1 VPCNAASFEEEV
13 TSMDKVTVRV
23 LVVDDHP
30 VVRDGLASM
39 LETQDD
45 IEVVGQAANGVSA
58 VAAYT
63 ALRPDVLVLDLRMPK
78 MDGFEAATRVM
89 AADPAAQILIMTTYD
104 GDEDIFRCL
113 RLGAKGYLVKDVPF
127 EEILTAIRVVG
138 GGGQYTPHQ
147 VAAKALRRSAQTGLT
162 QRELD
167 VLALLAEGRSNKE
180 IARRLNMG
188 EETVKSHVKAILA
201 KLDAISRTDAVTI
214 AMRRGLVHL

>member
-1 VPCNAASFEEEV
+1 VSYSVTSVEVEV
-13 TSMDKVTVRV
+13 TSTDKVTLRV

-45 IEVVGQAANGVSA
+45 IEVAGQAANGASA
-58 VAAYT
+58 VAAY
-63 ALRPDVLVLDLRMPK
+63 ASLRPDVLLLDLRMPK
-78 MDGFEAATRVM
+78 MDGFEAATRVI

-113 RLGAKGYLVKDVPF
+113 RLGAKGYLVKDAPF

-138 GGGQYTPHQ
+138 GGGKYISHQ
-147 VAAKALRRSAQTGLT
+147 VAAKALRRSAETGLT

-167 VLALLAEGRSNKE
+167 VLPLIAEGRSNKD
-180 IARRLNMG
+180 IGRRLNMT

-214 AMRRGLVHL
+214 AVRRGLIHL

>member
-1 VPCNAASFEEEV
+1 M

-39 LETQDD
+39 LETQHD
-45 IEVVGQAANGVSA
+45 IEVVGQAANGASA

-78 MDGFEAATRVM
+78 MDGFEAATRVI

-138 GGGQYTPHQ
+138 GGGQYTSHQ

-167 VLALLAEGRSNKE
+167 VLARLAEGSSNKE
-180 IARRLNMG
+180 IGRRLNMG
-188 EETVKSHVKAILA
+188 EETVKSHVKAILG

>member
-1 VPCNAASFEEEV
+1 
-13 TSMDKVTVRV
+13 MDKVTLRV

-58 VAAYT
+58 VAAYVS
-63 ALRPDVLVLDLRMPK
+63 LRPDVLMLDLRMPK
-78 MDGFEAATRVM
+78 MDGFEAATRVI

-113 RLGAKGYLVKDVPF
+113 RLGAKGYLLKDAPS

-138 GGGQYTPHQ
+138 GGGQYTSHQ

-167 VLALLAEGRSNKE
+167 VLPLLAEGRSNKD
-180 IARRLNMG
+180 IGRRLNMT
-188 EETVKSHVKAILA
+188 EETVKTHVKGILA

-214 AMRRGLVHL
+214 AMRRGLIHL

>member
-45 IEVVGQAANGVSA
+45 IEVVGQAANGASA

-78 MDGFEAATRVM
+78 MDGFEAATRVI

-138 GGGQYTPHQ
+138 GGGQYTSHQ

-167 VLALLAEGRSNKE
+167 VLALLVEGRSNKE

>member
-1 VPCNAASFEEEV
+1 VEV
-13 TSMDKVTVRV
+13 TSVDKVPLRV

-45 IEVVGQAANGVSA
+45 IEVVGQAANGVSG
-58 VAAYT
+58 VAAYSS
-63 ALRPDVLVLDLRMPK
+63 LRPDVLMLDLRMPR
-78 MDGFEAATRVM
+78 MDGFEAATRVI

-113 RLGAKGYLVKDVPF
+113 RLGAKGYLLKDAPS

-138 GGGQYTPHQ
+138 GGGQYTSHQ

-167 VLALLAEGRSNKE
+167 VLTLLAEGGSNKD
-180 IARRLNMG
+180 IARRLNMTQ
-188 EETVKSHVKAILA
+188 ETVKSHVKGILA
-201 KLDAISRTDAVTI
+201 KLDAISRTDAVTL
-214 AMRRGLVHL
+214 AMRRGLLHL

>member
-1 VPCNAASFEEEV
+1 
-13 TSMDKVTVRV
+13 MDKVTVRV

-30 VVRDGLASM
+30 VVRDGLALM

-45 IEVVGQAANGVSA
+45 IEVVGQAANGASA

-78 MDGFEAATRVM
+78 MDGFEAATRVI

-127 EEILTAIRVVG
+127 EEILTAIRIVG
-138 GGGQYTPHQ
+138 GGGHYTSHQ
-147 VAAKALRRSAQTGLT
+147 VAAKALRRSGQTGLT

-167 VLALLAEGRSNKE
+167 VLARLAEGRSNKE
-180 IARRLNMG
+180 IGRRLNMG
-188 EETVKSHVKAILA
+188 EETVKSHVKAILG

>member
-1 VPCNAASFEEEV
+1 
-13 TSMDKVTVRV
+13 MDKVTVRV

-45 IEVVGQAANGVSA
+45 IEVVGQAANGASA

-78 MDGFEAATRVM
+78 MDGFEAATRVI

-138 GGGQYTPHQ
+138 GGGQYTSHQ

>member
-1 VPCNAASFEEEV
+1 VPYSVAGVEVEV
-13 TSMDKVTVRV
+13 TSTDKVTLRV

-39 LETQDD
+39 LETQND
-45 IEVVGQAANGVSA
+45 IEVVGQAANGASA
-58 VAAYT
+58 VAAYA
-63 ALRPDVLVLDLRMPK
+63 ALRPDVLLLDLRMPK
-78 MDGFEAATRVM
+78 MDGFEAATRVI

-113 RLGAKGYLVKDVPF
+113 RLGAKGYLVKDAPF
-127 EEILTAIRVVG
+127 EEILAAIRVVG
-138 GGGQYTPHQ
+138 AGRQYISHQ

-167 VLALLAEGRSNKE
+167 VLPLIAEGRSNKE
-180 IARRLNMG
+180 IARRLNMS

-214 AMRRGLVHL
+214 AVRRGLIHL

>member
-1 VPCNAASFEEEV
+1 MNETGAGGEV
-13 TSMDKVTVRV
+13 TSVNKATFRV
-23 LVVDDHP
+23 LVADDHP

-58 VAAYT
+58 VAAYS

-89 AADPAAQILIMTTYD
+89 SADPAAKILIMTTYD

-113 RLGAKGYLVKDVPF
+113 RLGAKGYLVKDAPF

-138 GGGQYTPHQ
+138 GGGNYTSHQ
-147 VAAKALRRSAQTGLT
+147 VAAKALRRSTQTGLT

-167 VLALLAEGRSNKE
+167 VLPLLAEGRSNKD
-180 IARRLNMG
+180 IARRLSMS
-188 EETVKSHVKAILA
+188 EETVKTHVKGILS
-201 KLDAISRTDAVTI
+201 KLDAMSRTDAVTI
-214 AMRRGLVHL
+214 AMRRGLLHL